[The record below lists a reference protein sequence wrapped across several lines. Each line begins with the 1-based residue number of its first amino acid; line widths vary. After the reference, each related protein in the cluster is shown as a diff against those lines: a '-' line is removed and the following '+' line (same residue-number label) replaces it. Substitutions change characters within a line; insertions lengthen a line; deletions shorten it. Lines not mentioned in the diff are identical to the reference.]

1 MSLERAASMAGLA
14 TRARFM
20 QLIPVIL
27 SGGAGTRLWPL
38 STEQTPKQFLPL
50 AGEKSLLQQTALRA
64 RSISQATS
72 PVIVA
77 SQDHER
83 RILGELDAVGCPPSR
98 LLLEPIG
105 RNTAPALAMAAL
117 EGADENA
124 LLLVMPSD
132 HVIRDVE
139 SFGEAVHRALPL
151 AQDGWL
157 VTFGI
162 TPDRPATG
170 YGYIH
175 MGEPLSGEIC
185 RVKRFV
191 EKPEAGRA
199 ERMLADGGYVWN
211 AGIFL
216 LRSDRL
222 IEELSVHAPALL
234 GSVREALAAAHREG
248 NRVIPDR
255 AAFAS
260 VEAES
265 IDYVVMERA
274 ARMAV
279 VPVDV
284 GWSDIGSWDALHE
297 IEPQDDGGNALHGD
311 VLALE
316 SHGCLIRT
324 SGPRVAALGVS
335 DLVIV
340 ATDDVVLVIPR
351 ERAQEVR
358 RLVQLA
364 GQASPPSPRRSRR
377 TATLSIAVP
386 AAS

>member
-1 MSLERAASMAGLA
+1 
-14 TRARFM
+14 M

>member
-1 MSLERAASMAGLA
+1 
-14 TRARFM
+14 M

-38 STEQTPKQFLPL
+38 STEHTPKQFLPL
-50 AGEKSLLQQTALRA
+50 AGEQSLLQQTALRA
-64 RSISQATS
+64 RTIAQASS
-72 PVIVA
+72 PVVVA

-83 RILGELDAVGCPPSR
+83 QILGELEAVGCPLAR

-117 EGADENA
+117 ESTDENA

-139 SFGEAVHRALPL
+139 SFGDAVHRALPL
-151 AQDGWL
+151 ARDGWL
-157 VTFGI
+157 VTFGV

-175 MGEPLSGEIC
+175 MGEPLSGDIC
-185 RVKRFV
+185 RVNRFV
-191 EKPEAGRA
+191 EKPEAARA
-199 ERMLADGGYVWN
+199 QRMLADGGYVWN

-222 IEELSVHAPALL
+222 IEELSVHAPGLL
-234 GSVREALAAAHREG
+234 ASVRKALATAHREG

-255 AAFAS
+255 GAFAS
-260 VEAES
+260 VEPKS
-265 IDYVVMERA
+265 IDYVVMEHA
-274 ARMAV
+274 ARLAV
-279 VPVDV
+279 VPIDV

-297 IEPQDDGGNALHGD
+297 IAAQDDSRNALHGD
-311 VLALE
+311 VMALE

-364 GQASPPSPRRSRR
+364 SQATPASPRPPQR
-377 TATLSIAVP
+377 TATLSITTP